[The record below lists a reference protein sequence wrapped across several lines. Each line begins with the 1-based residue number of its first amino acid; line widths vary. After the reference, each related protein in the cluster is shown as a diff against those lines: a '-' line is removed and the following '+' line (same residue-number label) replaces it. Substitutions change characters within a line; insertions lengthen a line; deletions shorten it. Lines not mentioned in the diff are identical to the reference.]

1 MPVEGRVRVGL
12 AGLGRFGK
20 LHAGVLSR
28 LPDAEIVAVCDSR
41 ADEVEAVADAF
52 GVRHRYSDFA
62 SLLENPEL
70 DCVFIVTPEAS
81 HEELAPLAIARGLP
95 VFMEK
100 PLATSSVAGTR
111 VLELAEASGVFLQLG
126 FVLRFEAQHAF
137 LKQEL
142 AAGKFGEIIMA
153 RVKRNC
159 TRDWIT
165 DYGDRAHLVHE
176 TIIHD
181 IDLLLWFFQSRCVS
195 VYAVDRRISG
205 YRNPDALMALLT
217 FENGAVA
224 TLETGWVVPQGAPAN
239 TLTATWHGTID
250 AELEIAGTEQSARLR
265 ILESG
270 LQIWTSSLVKA
281 PDPGLWPE
289 VHGAIAGALR
299 AEDAHFIECVR
310 TGVPSSV
317 ASVADALEGLRIGE
331 AIIESAA
338 SGVVVRL

>member
-1 MPVEGRVRVGL
+1 
-12 AGLGRFGK
+12 
-20 LHAGVLSR
+20 
-28 LPDAEIVAVCDSR
+28 
-41 ADEVEAVADAF
+41 
-52 GVRHRYSDFA
+52 
-62 SLLENPEL
+62 
-70 DCVFIVTPEAS
+70 VFIVTPEAT
-81 HEELAPLAIARGLP
+81 HEELAPLVIERGLP
-95 VFMEK
+95 IFMEK
-100 PLATSSVAGTR
+100 PLATSAAAGAT
-111 VLELAEASGVFLQLG
+111 VLALAEERGIFLQLG
-126 FVLRFEAQHAF
+126 FVLRFEAQHAL

-142 AAGKFGEIIMA
+142 AAGTFGEIIMA

-159 TRDWIT
+159 TRDWIA

-176 TIIHD
+176 TTIHD
-181 IDLLLWFFQSRCVS
+181 IDLLLWFFQNRCTS

-205 YRNPDALMALLT
+205 YRNPDALMAILT

-239 TLTATWHGTID
+239 TLTDTWHGTID
-250 AELEIAGTEQSARLR
+250 AELEIAGTEQSARLH

-310 TGVPSSV
+310 TGVPSPV
-317 ASVADALEGLRIGE
+317 ASVTDALEGLRIGE
-331 AIIESAA
+331 AIIASAA
-338 SGVVVRL
+338 SGEVVRL

>member
-1 MPVEGRVRVGL
+1 MAVEGRVRVGL

-28 LPDAEIVAVCDSR
+28 LPDAEIVAICDPR
-41 ADEVEAVADAF
+41 ADEVEAAGNAL
-52 GVRHRYSDFA
+52 GIPGRYQGFA
-62 SLLENPEL
+62 AMLEHPGL
-70 DCVFIVTPEAS
+70 DCVFIVTPEAT

-95 VFMEK
+95 IFMEK
-100 PLATSSVAGTR
+100 PLATSSAAGKH
-111 VLELAEASGVFLQLG
+111 VLELAEARGAFLQIG
-126 FVLRFEAQHAF
+126 FVLRFEAQHAL

-159 TRDWIT
+159 TREWIA

-181 IDLLLWFFQSRCVS
+181 IDLLLWFFQSRCTS

-205 YRNPDALMALLT
+205 YRNPDALMAILT

-239 TLTATWHGTID
+239 TLTETWHGTID

-310 TGVPSSV
+310 TGVPSPV

-331 AIIESAA
+331 AIIASAA
-338 SGVVVRL
+338 SGEVVRL